1 MELGAGYPEI
11 VTLCRGGLDTLHA
24 NRTPHHQMK
33 VLICSEMLLPLI
45 MVAIALAFSSSQ
57 SLYLFSFFHHLVMLF
72 FYVSLSCSPQASVLL
87 MSTLCVCFYYT
98 AMRYLH
104 KKKWTV
110 ERKPR
115 LCVS

>member
-1 MELGAGYPEI
+1 MRNSSNVELGAGYPEI

-72 FYVSLSCSPQASVLL
+72 LRFTLLLSPSLSLVDEYALRLFLLHSHEVL
-87 MSTLCVCFYYT
+87 
-98 AMRYLH
+98 AQ
-104 KKKWTV
+104 KKMDG
-110 ERKPR
+110 
-115 LCVS
+115 